1 MLSGTGYPSGE
12 NYPAGTGME
21 LFFTRMRVR
30 VTRRVKFCGCGYRYG
45 WALPVEY
52 VPVAISKFHGAVHA
66 GEDGRTPASNF
77 SGVRAYHDVPKRATG
92 AQW

>member
-30 VTRRVKFCGCGYRYG
+30 VTRRVKFYGCGYGYGYG
-45 WALPVEY
+45 WALPVGY
-52 VPVAISKFHGAVHA
+52 VPVAISTQEGLGSLDFY
-66 GEDGRTPASNF
+66 
-77 SGVRAYHDVPKRATG
+77 AYQVGLWSIYTCVLDLRKYK
-92 AQW
+92 